1 MLTKRIIP
9 CLDIK
14 DGRTVKGTNFKQLRD
29 AGDPVDLAKRYNQES
44 ADELVFLDITA
55 SEQKR
60 KIVADLAARVAEQ
73 IFIPF
78 TIGGGIKSV
87 EDMNEILKHGADKV
101 AINTAA
107 VKTPE
112 LIRQGA
118 EKFGSQ
124 CIVLAMDV
132 KHVQN
137 DHWEVY
143 IYGGKKPTGLDAF
156 EWALKAVELGA
167 GEILLTSMDS
177 DGTLAGF
184 DVDITRRISE
194 AVQVPVIASGGG
206 GELPHFKDAI
216 LDGKADAVLAASVFH
231 YDTIKIQT
239 LKQYLKQHDIPVRE
253 TAND

>member
-14 DGRTVKGTNFKQLRD
+14 DGRVVKGTRFQQLRD
-29 AGDPVDLAKRYNQES
+29 AGDPVELGKRYNREG

-60 KIVADLAARVAEQ
+60 KIVADLAARVARQ

-87 EDMNEILKHGADKV
+87 GDMNEILKHGADKV
-101 AINTAA
+101 AVNTAA
-107 VKTPE
+107 VQNPD
-112 LIRQGA
+112 LIHQGA
-118 EKFGSQ
+118 ERYGSQ

-132 KHVQN
+132 KHVED

-143 IYGGKKPTGLDAF
+143 IYGGKEPTGRDAF
-156 EWALKAVELGA
+156 EWALEAVHAGT

-177 DGTLAGF
+177 DGTRAGF
-184 DVDITRRISE
+184 DVEITRRISE
-194 AVQVPVIASGGG
+194 AVPVPVIASGGG
-206 GELPHFKDAI
+206 GELTHFRDAI
-216 LDGKADAVLAASVFH
+216 IIGKADAVLAASVFH
-231 YDTIKIQT
+231 YDTIQIKQ
-239 LKQYLKQHDIPVRE
+239 LKRYLKQQHIPVRE
-253 TAND
+253 TP